1 MKTKEMTLTA
11 IMVTIL
17 IICSQLS
24 IPIGPIPITLQSL
37 SVLMIG
43 YLLKPKTALLT
54 TSLYLFM
61 GLIGFPIFSSFSGGI
76 QAMLIPSFGFILG
89 FIPASYVQAKYLE
102 KYSNPEVKHLII
114 AGVLNLLIT
123 YLIGLTYMA
132 GILNLYLGQHLTLG
146 GILMTGFIPF
156 IPGDILKLSIGV
168 LLARRLL
175 PVIHQR
181 FSMTS

>member
-1 MKTKEMTLTA
+1 MKTKEITLTA
-11 IMVTIL
+11 IMITIL

-24 IPIGPIPITLQSL
+24 IPIGPVPITLQTL

-43 YLLKPKTALLT
+43 YLLTPKMAVLA

-61 GLIGFPIFSSFSGGI
+61 GLAGFPIFSAFSGGI
-76 QAMLIPSFGFILG
+76 QAILMPSFGFILG
-89 FIPASYVQAKYLE
+89 FIPASYVHAKYLE
-102 KYSNPEVKHLII
+102 KYSTSEIKHLMIS
-114 AGVLNLLIT
+114 GLLNFSIT
-123 YLIGLTYMA
+123 YLIGLTYMT
-132 GILNLYLGQHLTLG
+132 GILNFYLDSHLTLT
-146 GILMTGFIPF
+146 GILMAGFIPF

-175 PVIHQR
+175 PIIHQR